1 MKPLTHILT
10 AILLLRLA
18 VAPALA
24 QDTLSTR
31 TAQGPAPL
39 LCSPVQASLMGL
51 ALTAGA
57 SPMFVEPLRRQ
68 NILVR
73 EEVQLWRRN
82 RFDHRQLHFDDFLQL
97 APLASVVLLDWC
109 GVPSRHDGWPLLR
122 RTAGTMLITTAIV
135 QPLKLCITEW
145 RPDRSASN
153 SFPSGHTAFAFS
165 GAELLRLEYGDT
177 SPWIP
182 AAGFAIA
189 AFTGFMRL
197 YNDRHWTGDVLAGAA
212 VGIISADIS
221 FWLNNLIER
230 KLWNR

>member
-1 MKPLTHILT
+1 
-10 AILLLRLA
+10 
-18 VAPALA
+18 
-24 QDTLSTR
+24 
-31 TAQGPAPL
+31 
-39 LCSPVQASLMGL
+39 MGL

-182 AAGFAIA
+182 AACFAVA

>member
-24 QDTLSTR
+24 QDTLSTP

-39 LCSPVQASLMGL
+39 LCSPVPASLMGL
-51 ALTAGA
+51 ALTAGT

-122 RTAGTMLITTAIV
+122 RTA
-135 QPLKLCITEW
+135 
-145 RPDRSASN
+145 
-153 SFPSGHTAFAFS
+153 
-165 GAELLRLEYGDT
+165 
-177 SPWIP
+177 
-182 AAGFAIA
+182 
-189 AFTGFMRL
+189 
-197 YNDRHWTGDVLAGAA
+197 
-212 VGIISADIS
+212 
-221 FWLNNLIER
+221 
-230 KLWNR
+230 